1 MNESKIK
8 SHAKINLS
16 LYVLGR
22 LKSKLHKIESLI
34 TFIELHDEISIK
46 KTNRKFHTIK
56 FYGKFSKGIP
66 KNNTISN
73 LLKFLD
79 SKKLLK
85 EKKYSLF
92 IKKNIPQKSGMGGGS
107 MNAASILK
115 YFLKKKIIKLKKNE
129 IEKVTDFIGSD
140 VRLGLENRSLILNAD
155 RKVQRTK
162 QYKKLHI
169 LIAKPNF
176 GCSTKVIYSSLKN
189 YSNLSFREKNNFRIK
204 NLKILKNDLELVAI
218 KKYPS
223 LLKLKKTLNYLPNV
237 NFVRMTGSGSAFV
250 AYFISKK
257 AAINASKV
265 FKSKSNNYWTTIS
278 KTI

>member
-34 TFIELHDEISIK
+34 TFIELHDEITIK
-46 KTNRKFHTIK
+46 KSNRNFHTIK
-56 FYGKFSKGIP
+56 FYGKFSEGIP

-140 VRLGLENRSLILNAD
+140 VKLGLQNKSLILNAN

-189 YSNLSFREKNNFRIK
+189 YSKLSFKKKNNFRIK
-204 NLKILKNDLELVAI
+204 NLKKLKNDLELVAI
-218 KKYPS
+218 KKYPP

-237 NFVRMTGSGSAFV
+237 IFVRMTGSGSAFV

-265 FKSKSNNYWTTIS
+265 FKSESNNYWNIIS

>member
-34 TFIELHDEISIK
+34 TFIELHDEITIK
-46 KTNRKFHTIK
+46 KSNRNFHTIK

-140 VRLGLENRSLILNAD
+140 VKLGLQNKSLILNAN

-189 YSNLSFREKNNFRIK
+189 YSKLSFKNKNNFRIK
-204 NLKILKNDLELVAI
+204 NLKKLKNDLELVAI
-218 KKYPS
+218 KKYPP

-237 NFVRMTGSGSAFV
+237 IFVRMTGSGSAFV

-265 FKSKSNNYWTTIS
+265 FKSESNNYWNIIS

>member
-1 MNESKIK
+1 M
-8 SHAKINLS
+8 
-16 LYVLGR
+16 
-22 LKSKLHKIESLI
+22 
-34 TFIELHDEISIK
+34 HDEITIK
-46 KTNRKFHTIK
+46 KSNRNFHTIK

-85 EKKYSLF
+85 EKKYSLS

-204 NLKILKNDLELVAI
+204 NLKKLKNDLELVAI
-218 KKYPS
+218 KKYPP

-237 NFVRMTGSGSAFV
+237 NFVRMTGSGSTMI
-250 AYFISKK
+250 AYFLSKK
-257 AAINASKV
+257 TCFQAAKILKKN
-265 FKSKSNNYWTTIS
+265 I
-278 KTI
+278 KTIGA

>member
-34 TFIELHDEISIK
+34 TFIELHDEITIK
-46 KTNRKFHTIK
+46 KSNRNFHTIK

-140 VRLGLENRSLILNAD
+140 VKLGLQNKSLILNAN

-189 YSNLSFREKNNFRIK
+189 YSKLSFKKKNNFRIK
-204 NLKILKNDLELVAI
+204 NLKKLKNDLELVAI
-218 KKYPS
+218 KKYPP

-237 NFVRMTGSGSAFV
+237 IFVRMTGSGSAFV

-265 FKSKSNNYWTTIS
+265 FKSESNNYWNIIS

>member
-34 TFIELHDEISIK
+34 TFIELHDEITIK
-46 KTNRKFHTIK
+46 KSNRKFNTIK

-140 VRLGLENRSLILNAD
+140 VKLGLQNKSLILNAN

-189 YSNLSFREKNNFRIK
+189 YSKLSFRKKNNF
-204 NLKILKNDLELVAI
+204 KI
-218 KKYPS
+218 
-223 LLKLKKTLNYLPNV
+223 
-237 NFVRMTGSGSAFV
+237 
-250 AYFISKK
+250 
-257 AAINASKV
+257 
-265 FKSKSNNYWTTIS
+265 
-278 KTI
+278 

>member
-1 MNESKIK
+1 MNVSKIK
-8 SHAKINLS
+8 SYAKINLS
-16 LYVLGR
+16 LYVLGK

-34 TFIELHDEISIK
+34 TFIDLHDKIIIK
-46 KTNRKFHTIK
+46 KSKRKSHTIR
-56 FYGKFSKGIP
+56 FYGKFSKDIP
-66 KNNTISN
+66 KNNSISN

-79 SKKLLK
+79 NKKLLK
-85 EKKYSLF
+85 EKKYSLL

-115 YFLKKKIIKLKKNE
+115 YFLRKKIIKLKKNE
-129 IEKVTDFIGSD
+129 LEEITNRIGSD
-140 VRLGLENRSLILNAD
+140 VKLGLENRSLILNANG
-155 RKVQRTK
+155 KVQRIK

-169 LIAKPNF
+169 LIAKPKI
-176 GCSTKVIYSSLKN
+176 GCSTKVIYSSVKN
-189 YSNLSFREKNNFRIK
+189 YSKLSFREKNNFRIK
-204 NLKILKNDLELVAI
+204 NLKTLRNDLEIVAI

-250 AYFISKK
+250 AYFISKN

-265 FKSKSNNYWTTIS
+265 FKSKSINYWTTIS

>member
-73 LLKFLD
+73 LLKFLE

-115 YFLKKKIIKLKKNE
+115 YFIKKKIIKLKKNE

-140 VRLGLENRSLILNAD
+140 VKLGLENRSLILNASG
-155 RKVQRTK
+155 KVQRIK
-162 QYKKLHI
+162 QYKKLYV

-176 GCSTKVIYSSLKN
+176 GCSTKVIYSGLKN
-189 YSNLSFREKNNFRIK
+189 YSELSFRKKNNFRIK
-204 NLKILKNDLELVAI
+204 NLKMLKNDLELVAI
-218 KKYPS
+218 KKYPL

-237 NFVRMTGSGSAFV
+237 IFVRMTGSGSAFV

-265 FKSKSNNYWTTIS
+265 FKSESNNYWITIS

>member
-34 TFIELHDEISIK
+34 TFIELHDEITIK
-46 KTNRKFHTIK
+46 KSNRNFHTIK

-115 YFLKKKIIKLKKNE
+115 YFLNKKIVKLKKNE

-140 VRLGLENRSLILNAD
+140 VKLGLENRSLILNAN

-189 YSNLSFREKNNFRIK
+189 YSKLSFKKINNFRIK
-204 NLKILKNDLELVAI
+204 NLKKLKNDLELVAI
-218 KKYPS
+218 KKYPP

-237 NFVRMTGSGSAFV
+237 IFVRMTGSGSAFV

-257 AAINASKV
+257 AVINASKV
-265 FKSKSNNYWTTIS
+265 FKSESNNYWTTIS

>member
-1 MNESKIK
+1 MNVSKIK
-8 SHAKINLS
+8 SYAKINLS
-16 LYVLGR
+16 LYILGK

-34 TFIELHDEISIK
+34 TFIDLHDKIIIK
-46 KTNRKFHTIK
+46 KSKRKSHTIR
-56 FYGKFSKGIP
+56 FYGKFSKDIP
-66 KNNTISN
+66 KNNSISN

-79 SKKLLK
+79 NKKLLK
-85 EKKYSLF
+85 EKKYSLL

-115 YFLKKKIIKLKKNE
+115 YFLRKKIIKLKKNE
-129 IEKVTDFIGSD
+129 LEEITNRIGSD
-140 VRLGLENRSLILNAD
+140 VKLGLENRSLILNANG
-155 RKVQRTK
+155 KVQRIK

-169 LIAKPNF
+169 LIAKPKI
-176 GCSTKVIYSSLKN
+176 GCSTKVIYSSVKN
-189 YSNLSFREKNNFRIK
+189 YSKLSFRKKNNFRIK
-204 NLKILKNDLELVAI
+204 NLKTLRNDLEIVAI

-250 AYFISKK
+250 AYFISKN

-265 FKSKSNNYWTTIS
+265 FKSKSINYWTTIS

>member
-16 LYVLGR
+16 LYVLGK

-34 TFIELHDEISIK
+34 SFIELHDEITIK
-46 KTNRKFHTIK
+46 KSNRKFHTIK
-56 FYGKFSKGIP
+56 FYGKFAKGIT
-66 KNNTISN
+66 KHNTISN

-115 YFLKKKIIKLKKNE
+115 YFIKKKIIKLKKNE

-140 VRLGLENRSLILNAD
+140 VKLGLENRSLILNASG
-155 RKVQRTK
+155 KVQRTK
-162 QYKKLHI
+162 QYKKLHV

-176 GCSTKVIYSSLKN
+176 GCSTKVIYSALKN
-189 YSNLSFREKNNFRIK
+189 YSKLSFKKKNNFRIK
-204 NLKILKNDLELVAI
+204 NIKMLKNDLELVAI
-218 KKYPS
+218 KKYPL

-237 NFVRMTGSGSAFV
+237 IFVRMTGSGSAFV

-265 FKSKSNNYWTTIS
+265 FKSESNNYWITIS

>member
-16 LYVLGR
+16 LYVLGK

-34 TFIELHDEISIK
+34 SFIELHDEITIK
-46 KTNRKFHTIK
+46 KSNRKFHTIK
-56 FYGKFSKGIP
+56 FYGKFAKGIT

-115 YFLKKKIIKLKKNE
+115 YFIKKKIIKFKKNE

-140 VRLGLENRSLILNAD
+140 VKLGLENRSLILNASG
-155 RKVQRTK
+155 KVLRTK
-162 QYKKLHI
+162 QYKKLYV

-176 GCSTKVIYSSLKN
+176 GCSTKVIYSGLKN
-189 YSNLSFREKNNFRIK
+189 YSKLSFRKKNNFRIK

-218 KKYPS
+218 KKYPL

-237 NFVRMTGSGSAFV
+237 IFVRMTGSGSAFV

-265 FKSKSNNYWTTIS
+265 FKSESNNYWNIIS

>member
-16 LYVLGR
+16 LYVLGK

-34 TFIELHDEISIK
+34 SFIELHDEITIK
-46 KTNRKFHTIK
+46 KSNRKFHTIK
-56 FYGKFSKGIP
+56 FYGKFAKGIT

-107 MNAASILK
+107 MNSASILK

-140 VRLGLENRSLILNAD
+140 VKLGLENRSLILNAD

-162 QYKKLHI
+162 QYKKLHV

-176 GCSTKVIYSSLKN
+176 GCSTKVIYSGLKN
-189 YSNLSFREKNNFRIK
+189 YSKLSFKKKNNFRIK

-218 KKYPS
+218 KKYPL

-237 NFVRMTGSGSAFV
+237 IFVRMTGSGSAFV

-265 FKSKSNNYWTTIS
+265 FKSESNNYWTAIS
-278 KTI
+278 KNI

>member
-16 LYVLGR
+16 LYVLGK

-34 TFIELHDEISIK
+34 TFINLHDKIIIK
-46 KTNRKFHTIK
+46 QSKKKFHTIK

-66 KNNTISN
+66 KNNSISN
-73 LLKFLD
+73 LLKLLD
-79 SKKLLK
+79 NKKLLK
-85 EKKYSLF
+85 EKKYSLLV
-92 IKKNIPQKSGMGGGS
+92 KKNIPQKSGMGGGS

-115 YFLKKKIIKLKKNE
+115 YFLEKKIIKLKKNDV
-129 IEKVTDFIGSD
+129 EKITNLIGSD
-140 VRLGLENRSLILNAD
+140 VKLGLENRSLILNSNG
-155 RKVQRTK
+155 KIQRTK

-169 LIAKPNF
+169 LIAKPNL
-176 GCSTKVIYSSLKN
+176 GCSTKAIYSIVKN
-189 YSNLSFREKNNFRIK
+189 YSKLNFREKNNFRIK
-204 NLKILKNDLELVAI
+204 NLKTLRNDLEIVAI

-265 FKSKSNNYWTTIS
+265 FKCKTNNCWTTIS